1 MLKDLEELTSA
12 GIITPEQAEKIQ
24 AYYDSKEG
32 KGSKFTIVLSILG
45 AILVGSGIVL
55 LVAHN
60 WDGMTRPVKTIFAF
74 FPLALGQA
82 LCVYTLLK
90 RKEDVSWRESSALI
104 LFFATASCM
113 ALVSQIYHITGTLES
128 FILTWLLLTAPLV
141 YIMRSSVSSLL
152 VIACATWYAM
162 LYGYAGI
169 GSNPP
174 FFYLGFL
181 IFLVPH
187 YIQLSRRRSGKNL
200 FHLHN
205 WFFVVSTLLCL
216 ATFTPTSNNAF
227 QFVFISYCFM
237 LGIFYLIGVS
247 RILTP
252 TRLHSNPFLISSVLG
267 MIIILLIWSYDE
279 LWSYLER
286 AEIKVEFLYTP
297 ILLLVVHAVAFVKLD
312 KINNAFSDPFRIIP
326 YVFAVSILLL
336 PGMSVIGMLVM
347 NILILLI
354 GLVYIHKGTKMD
366 HLGLLNFGLLVIAAL
381 AVLRFFDE
389 SIGFIWR
396 GLFFVTTGVGFFVAN
411 YLVLKKRKSLN

>member
-1 MLKDLEELTSA
+1 
-12 GIITPEQAEKIQ
+12 
-24 AYYDSKEG
+24 
-32 KGSKFTIVLSILG
+32 
-45 AILVGSGIVL
+45 
-55 LVAHN
+55 
-60 WDGMTRPVKTIFAF
+60 
-74 FPLALGQA
+74 
-82 LCVYTLLK
+82 
-90 RKEDVSWRESSALI
+90 
-104 LFFATASCM
+104 
-113 ALVSQIYHITGTLES
+113 
-128 FILTWLLLTAPLV
+128 
-141 YIMRSSVSSLL
+141 
-152 VIACATWYAM
+152 
-162 LYGYAGI
+162 
-169 GSNPP
+169 
-174 FFYLGFL
+174 
-181 IFLVPH
+181 
-187 YIQLSRRRSGKNL
+187 
-200 FHLHN
+200 
-205 WFFVVSTLLCL
+205 
-216 ATFTPTSNNAF
+216 
-227 QFVFISYCFM
+227 M

-247 RILTP
+247 GILTP
-252 TRLHSNPFLISSVLG
+252 TRLPSNPFLISSVLG